1 MHLYTS
7 MHIQVQIHMCMNMH
21 MYKCP
26 FPSSYFVLT
35 FAFPSKYA
43 FMIYDMTWWGHL
55 ALFTSSRCVQM
66 LTVLNIFTRKRH
78 QMEMFRIRCQYA
90 NAKLKG
96 KFLTNMIVLLKL
108 WTGCP
113 FHTQAVLPWERFEL
127 GPDGPSRFPL
137 GPRVPSRFPLGLA
150 APSSSLV
157 TSIPSLGLFATA
169 CNWREVLNIFWSSW
183 WPFYS

>member
-1 MHLYTS
+1 
-7 MHIQVQIHMCMNMH
+7 MH

-96 KFLTNMIVLLKL
+96 KRVKFYLLPDPPQVHWSIICQDSHFKIPPRIL
-108 WTGCP
+108 SALSKTKKRQRKV
-113 FHTQAVLPWERFEL
+113 TQKWRLSGSLQRERSGSKPLSCDKSIIFSIL
-127 GPDGPSRFPL
+127 GTRWSWKGFSSKKGNTLIGLGSRIDA
-137 GPRVPSRFPLGLA
+137 R
-150 APSSSLV
+150 
-157 TSIPSLGLFATA
+157 
-169 CNWREVLNIFWSSW
+169 
-183 WPFYS
+183 